1 MAKCGL
7 KEEVVVPYKTF
18 TLQVKVASDKLP
30 SQYCPQY
37 IAINLSNLVQG
48 TKPFYGIEDH
58 EGVAFMSTQF

>member
-30 SQYCPQY
+30 P
-37 IAINLSNLVQG
+37 INLSNLVQG